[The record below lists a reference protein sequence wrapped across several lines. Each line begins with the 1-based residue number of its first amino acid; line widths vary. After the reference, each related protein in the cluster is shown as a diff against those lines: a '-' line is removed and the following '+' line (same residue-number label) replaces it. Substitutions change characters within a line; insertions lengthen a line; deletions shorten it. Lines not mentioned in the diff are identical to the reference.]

1 MVEKNKFQKL
11 EGPKKVEPTSPMLGG
26 RSRLSSNVG
35 SDLGEI
41 DLSDLEHCI
50 LC

>member
-1 MVEKNKFQKL
+1 MVEKNKFSKL
-11 EGPKKVEPTSPMLGG
+11 QEEPKAPKQET